1 MVVVREDGVPVQT
14 SMEKNLSVE
23 VTKREMYFV
32 RSKPPDFS
40 LQVDSSRSRP
50 RQL

>member
-1 MVVVREDGVPVQT
+1 MELGVELELGNIYDVVHESGYEFVNT
-14 SMEKNLSVE
+14 
-23 VTKREMYFV
+23 V